1 MIKTLCN
8 LFFLC
13 ECVVCLCECMWT
25 HMCVGV
31 LHVLCLVV
39 VLVCWMLYEWV
50 LDYFLSLMW
59 SICFIC
65 DFPYGISPLFSL
77 NALNFLFIHINLLA
91 LNLHRI
97 ISFYSGSGYLFRFVS
112 FVVVFEFLHSIQ
124 IVYICIAFENQ
135 NREKMAFLFLEKL
148 KIKMNF
154 FFDALVLF
162 LQPTKTLIL
171 SNDFVWCCW

>member
-13 ECVVCLCECMWT
+13 ECVLCVCVNVCER
-25 HMCVGV
+25 MCVCGCFTCF
-31 LHVLCLVV
+31 CLVV
-39 VLVCWMLYEWV
+39 VLVCWMRYEWV

-59 SICFIC
+59 SIYVIC

-97 ISFYSGSGYLFRFVS
+97 ISFLQRIGVS
-112 FVVVFEFLHSIQ
+112 FPFCFICCCLWIFAFNSNCVYLHCIWKSKSGENGIFVLRKTQNLNEF
-124 IVYICIAFENQ
+124 
-135 NREKMAFLFLEKL
+135 FLRRTCLTSAADKDIDS
-148 KIKMNF
+148 K
-154 FFDALVLF
+154 
-162 LQPTKTLIL
+162 
-171 SNDFVWCCW
+171 